1 MDEQLSQARLDALRG
16 AVDRRLGELLPDPG
30 DAPHRLHAAMRYAL
44 LAPGKRLRPIL
55 TLLTAASLGVEEDRA
70 LDPACAV
77 EMVHAASL
85 ILDDLP
91 CMDDADMRRGLPATH
106 RRYGQDVAILAA
118 VALLNHAFA
127 VIGQS
132 PTFDPATSVKMVR
145 ALSSAVGLDG
155 LVAGQESDL
164 RRENA
169 VSFDAL
175 VLTNRRKTAVLFEA
189 AVELGAHAGGAG
201 PAQVAMLRRFAL
213 ELGMAF
219 QAIDDLDDQQSGED
233 DGVPTVATFLGAD
246 GARAEALERLDA
258 ARGELRSGAGDWST
272 LDASVELLAE
282 RVMVRP

>member
-1 MDEQLSQARLDALRG
+1 MDVQLSQARLDALRN
-16 AVDRRLGELLPDPG
+16 AVDRRLAELLPDAG
-30 DAPHRLHAAMRYAL
+30 EAPHRLHAAMRYAL

-55 TLLTAASLGVEEDRA
+55 TLLTAASFGVDEDKA

-91 CMDDADMRRGLPATH
+91 CMDDAETRRGQPATH
-106 RRYGQDVAILAA
+106 RRHGQDIAILAA

-127 VIGQS
+127 VIGRS
-132 PTFDPATSVKMVR
+132 PDFEPSVSVKMVQ

-164 RRENA
+164 RRESG

-189 AVELGAHAGGAG
+189 AVEMGAHAGGAG
-201 PAQVAMLRRFAL
+201 PVQVKALRRFAL

-219 QAIDDLDDQQSGED
+219 QAIDDLDDHQSGED
-233 DGVPTVATFLGAD
+233 EGQPTLATLLGAE
-246 GARAEALERLDA
+246 GARTEALERLDG
-258 ARGELRSGAGDWST
+258 AREALRVGSGTWRT
-272 LDASVELLAE
+272 LDASIELLAE
-282 RVMVRP
+282 RMMVRP